1 MKESKQLVR
10 KVRADF
16 DPTAT
21 YKVDVRVCTEEQKKQ
36 VQQAFFDA
44 GFVWEYDGKVY
55 EHLHATEYTNTL
67 SGGVVTPHLMYSSST
82 YGFNMSAK
90 EFLDLVYE
98 PKQQGH
104 VHAELMVQYAEDA
117 KTTDKPWELWEVRLG
132 SSDWA
137 DCTVNLL
144 WVTNCEYRRK
154 SKTHIVNGIEIPDL
168 RITPDFDQH
177 YWYPDPSEVELV
189 LRILRRKWSSSD
201 NHRIANNLCYEHS
214 DEGREAAIMHS
225 KAWLGIA

>member
-1 MKESKQLVR
+1 MTIQR

-36 VQQAFFDA
+36 VQQAFFDV
-44 GFVWEYDGKVY
+44 GIVWEVGGEVYD
-55 EHLHATEYTNTL
+55 HLHATQYTNTL
-67 SGGVVTPHLMYSSST
+67 SNGAVTSHLLYGSST

-104 VHAELMVQYAEDA
+104 VHAEFMAMYAEDA
-117 KTTDKPWELWEVRLG
+117 KVTTKPWELWEFRTNRGV
-132 SSDWA
+132 WW
-137 DCTVNLL
+137 DCTEHPS
-144 WVTNCEYRRK
+144 WDDTEYRRK
-154 SKTHIVNGIEIPDL
+154 PKTHSVHGVEIPDL
-168 RITPDFDQH
+168 RITPDLDQH
-177 YWYPDPSEVELV
+177 YWYPDPSETDLV

-214 DEGREAAIMHS
+214 DEGKEAAIMHS